1 MYVSHLIALKIFNF
15 HIFLNWTLG
24 LILRRLK
31 FYTLTNHLSL
41 LYSMILSNVGH
52 ISSQNTFV
60 YQYSKLNLF
69 ELIFNSQM
77 RNKSKKSHFIQRLKI
92 FIHVLKLKH
101 IWIQNIDTWK
111 YLEDWNVQFSVKIF
125 DIVCRE
131 HAFPLRLR
139 TRQGGLA
146 GGSEIKNQPA
156 CRTHGFDPW
165 SGRIPHA
172 MKQLNHCITTIKTV
186 L

>member
-1 MYVSHLIALKIFNF
+1 M
-15 HIFLNWTLG
+15 FLNRTLG

-31 FYTLTNHLSL
+31 FYPLTNHLSL
-41 LYSMILSNVGH
+41 LYSMILSNMGH

-101 IWIQNIDTWK
+101 ISE
-111 YLEDWNVQFSVKIF
+111 YKI
-125 DIVCRE
+125 
-131 HAFPLRLR
+131 
-139 TRQGGLA
+139 
-146 GGSEIKNQPA
+146 
-156 CRTHGFDPW
+156 
-165 SGRIPHA
+165 
-172 MKQLNHCITTIKTV
+172 
-186 L
+186 